1 MQSKNLSNN
10 SVIIFIKNGRTWIF
24 YTMVLLIS
32 MFFLISCNYQ
42 TPAQLYATSTTTLT
56 PSSTATITETSTITQ
71 TSSPVPTET
80 ITITF
85 SPEPSLTSSPSETP
99 TITDTITPGPS
110 PTNTRTPTNTRPPT
124 RTLVPSRTRTNTF
137 TPTVTNTPTPPAP
150 VLKLDKPGP
159 YSKISSPI
167 EVEAAVSP
175 GEDGLVFFTLTGEDG
190 RLITQQVE
198 NYSKYIGRQIWIA
211 PDIAF
216 NISAVAE
223 TARLSVFTH
232 DLQGRFVAINSV
244 DVILMMV
251 GKDELNPSVINQEP
265 YIIRYPRSDQV
276 IQGGI
281 LTLTGLARPVNDTPL
296 LIELIAENGNIVGN
310 TQVIVPEPTGSLSH
324 TPFAVEIPYTVS
336 EPTIVRL
343 TIRQESDNRIP
354 GTVALSSMLVQIEP

>member
-1 MQSKNLSNN
+1 
-10 SVIIFIKNGRTWIF
+10 
-24 YTMVLLIS
+24 

-56 PSSTATITETSTITQ
+56 PSYTATITETSTITQ
-71 TSSPVPTET
+71 TSSPIPTET

-85 SPEPSLTSSPSETP
+85 SPQPSLTSSPSETP

-137 TPTVTNTPTPPAP
+137 TPTITNTPTPPAP

-175 GEDGLVFFTLTGEDG
+175 GEDGLIFFTLTGEDG

-244 DVILMMV
+244 DVILMMI
-251 GKDELNPSVINQEP
+251 GKDELSPSVINQEP

-281 LTLTGLARPVNDTPL
+281 LTLSGLARPVNNTPL
-296 LIELIAENGNIVGN
+296 IIELIDENGTIVGS
-310 TQVIVPEPTGSLSH
+310 TQVTVPEPAGSLSH

-336 EPTIVRL
+336 GPTIVRL

-354 GTVALSSMLVQIEP
+354 GTVALSSMLVQLEP